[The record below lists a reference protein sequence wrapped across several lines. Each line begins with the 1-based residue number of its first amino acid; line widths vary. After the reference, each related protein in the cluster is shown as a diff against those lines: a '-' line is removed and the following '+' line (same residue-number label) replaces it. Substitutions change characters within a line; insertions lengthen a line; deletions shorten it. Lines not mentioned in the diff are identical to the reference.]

1 MRWSPILVSTL
12 ATWLSACTL
21 GGTGRPPDGDDDT
34 GPVDNTAC
42 ARRMADAPLSPA
54 GYDYHDAL
62 SIASR
67 NTWDSS
73 KMPQPG
79 DASYPGGR
87 YRTLEPDGSG
97 NMHPGCSVAGL
108 SYTPASIPGYACA
121 AREFP
126 FPDGVTEDTTK
137 PIVILVHGN
146 SESPTGWM
154 AFLHPDPSSLGFQAD
169 TVKRDQLAELLPAAG
184 FRTIAID
191 MRTDL
196 IDDPSSPE
204 GSDTGNTPKNSDHGW
219 TVPLL
224 QELIK
229 RVVEANPDRQI
240 DLVGFSLG
248 ATTVRDALRRLW
260 VEHADGTWDV
270 NIFGVVHDV
279 VVASGANHGVVSFA
293 KQCGVNL
300 TMRGTVT
307 CQMGQRNQ
315 YTQTEFHRPLDG
327 PPMPDESEFG
337 GWWETPCADGDYAFG
352 TRDACDG
359 NTVHYTT
366 ITMKDLDNGTQQD
379 EFVSEHAS
387 RLYPT
392 ECANN
397 ELDKLSDF
405 DTSGYF
411 YNGFFRNHYGSVRS
425 DAGLHKVMAALEE

>member
-1 MRWSPILVSTL
+1 MRWSLLLLLTS
-12 ATWLSACTL
+12 CTL
-21 GGTGRPPDGDDDT
+21 GGTGRPPDGVGDDT
-34 GPVDNTAC
+34 GIDPSAC
-42 ARRMADAPLSPA
+42 GQKMANAPLAPP
-54 GYDYHDAL
+54 GYDFHDAL
-62 SIASR
+62 ATATR
-67 NTWDSS
+67 NAWDGAT
-73 KMPQPG
+73 MPQPG
-79 DASYPGGR
+79 DAAYPGGR
-87 YRTLEPDGSG
+87 YRSVTPDGSG
-97 NMHPGCSVAGL
+97 TGHPGCSIAGL
-108 SYTPASIPGYACA
+108 SYAPASIPGYACA

-126 FPDGVTEDTTK
+126 FPAGVGEDTTK

-154 AFLHPDPSSLGFQAD
+154 SFVHADPSSLQFPAD
-169 TVKRDQLAELLPAAG
+169 TEPRDQLAELLPARG
-184 FRTIAID
+184 FRTIAVD

-229 RVVEANPDRQI
+229 RVAEANPDRELDVI
-240 DLVGFSLG
+240 GFSLG

-260 VEHADGTWDV
+260 VEHVDGTWDV
-270 NIFGVVHDV
+270 NIFGRVHDV
-279 VVASGANHGVVSFA
+279 IVASGANHGVVSFA

-315 YTQTEFHRPLDG
+315 YTQTAFHRPLNG
-327 PPMPDESEFG
+327 PPIPTATEFG

-359 NTVHYTT
+359 NAVQYTT

-397 ELDKLSDF
+397 ELDGLADF

-411 YNGFFRNHYGSVRS
+411 FNGFFRNHYGSVRS
-425 DAGLHKVMAALEE
+425 NAGLAKIIAALED